1 MLVSGIMDLSGS
13 DNETLSLVLKLVAV
27 LFLCGALGAG
37 FALNKK
43 LQQSQH
49 GQPFS
54 QQQMPPF
61 PPQQQ
66 FPLQQPFSSQQ
77 QPPVP
82 PHQPQQF
89 PAPPQRPQQG
99 PPTRGQ

>member
-1 MLVSGIMDLSGS
+1 MLVSGIVDLS

-61 PPQQQ
+61 PPQ
-66 FPLQQPFSSQQ
+66 
-77 QPPVP
+77 
-82 PHQPQQF
+82 
-89 PAPPQRPQQG
+89 RPQQG